1 MTLKKWLSSMIVFAV
16 ALLTPVITA
25 AAAGNGG
32 DNGEEEAVHW
42 ITQLPL
48 AVMAFATIIVMIY
61 YTIRD

>member
-1 MTLKKWLSSMIVFAV
+1 MSLKKWFSSMIVFAL

-25 AAAGNGG
+25 AAAGNGDG
-32 DNGEEEAVHW
+32 NGEEEAVGW

-48 AVMAFATIIVMIY
+48 AVMAFATIIIMIY